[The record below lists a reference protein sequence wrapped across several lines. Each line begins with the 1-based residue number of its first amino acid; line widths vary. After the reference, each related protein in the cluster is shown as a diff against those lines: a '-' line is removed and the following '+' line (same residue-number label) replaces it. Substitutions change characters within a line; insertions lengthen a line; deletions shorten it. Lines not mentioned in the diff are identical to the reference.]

1 MRAYERFMKYITFDT
16 ASCDRSET
24 CPSTEKQKVL
34 GAYLAEEMKALGIAD
49 ARMDEF
55 GYVYGSIPANV
66 ENQPAIGL
74 IAHMDVVDCVPC
86 TPMNARIV
94 KNYDGKALTLESGD
108 VLDPELYKGL
118 KACAGKDLIV
128 TDGHDACWAR
138 TTRRAWRKS

>member
-1 MRAYERFMKYITFDT
+1 
-16 ASCDRSET
+16 
-24 CPSTEKQKVL
+24 
-34 GAYLAEEMKALGIAD
+34 
-49 ARMDEF
+49 MDEL

-118 KACAGKDLIV
+118 KACAGQ
-128 TDGHDACWAR
+128 GSHRHRRAHAFWGR
-138 TTRRAWRKS
+138 TTRRASLKS